1 MGEIRVKNR
10 KLAIAEI
17 IRREK
22 LIRPVSNRNLS
33 LTSPPT
39 NRQINSETSYIRA
52 QCTMLSYERF
62 RAEFF
67 IQRQRVVTKF
77 YFDYRHMKL
86 WRYRSAMKL
95 WRYRVAQSLLPRR
108 ENFAS

>member
-1 MGEIRVKNR
+1 MGEIRVKNG

-39 NRQINSETSYIRA
+39 NRQINSETSRTYVHNV
-52 QCTMLSYERF
+52 QC
-62 RAEFF
+62 
-67 IQRQRVVTKF
+67 F
-77 YFDYRHMKL
+77 YMKDF
-86 WRYRSAMKL
+86 AMHFSHSVNAL
-95 WRYRVAQSLLPRR
+95 
-108 ENFAS
+108 